1 MRFSRLATVAFFVIG
16 ASLILQSCSDSKKPT
31 ATPFENYNPEIVNN
45 QDSFEFQITDAANAT
60 ATVDYTWAN
69 SGTQASI
76 DHSSTVSSGTATITI
91 YDANNQLVYSSEF
104 LSTSTETSSVGTAGN
119 WRIRVSLTN
128 ADGTMNFRVQA
139 Q

>member
-1 MRFSRLATVAFFVIG
+1 VYLIIG
-16 ASLILQSCSDSKKPT
+16 VSLILQSCSDSKKPT
-31 ATPFENYNPEIVNN
+31 TAAFENYNPEIVNN
-45 QDSFEFQITDAANAT
+45 QDSFEFQITDAVNVT
-60 ATVDYTWAN
+60 AVVDYTWAN

-76 DHSSTVSSGTATITI
+76 DHSSTVSSGTASISI

-119 WRIRVSLTN
+119 WRIRVSLSS